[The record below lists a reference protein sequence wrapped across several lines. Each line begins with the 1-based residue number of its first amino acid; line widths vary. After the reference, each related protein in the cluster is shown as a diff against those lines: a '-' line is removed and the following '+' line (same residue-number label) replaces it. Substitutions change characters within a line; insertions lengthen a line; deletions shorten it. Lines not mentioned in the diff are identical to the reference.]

1 MPDGNPLFD
10 RSEHVRGLPRP
21 LRFVSDLDCRIP
33 LCELDPP
40 LQWRLIRKAVMKFYL
55 LAWWSACATMLAAHA
70 PLSAASI
77 VNVVESSVV
86 QNSRQPQAAVRAD
99 GTIFVAFGADDTIY
113 CCRSVEDGTAF
124 QPPVRVGH
132 LPALALG
139 RRRGPRI
146 VANDEAIVVTAI
158 SHDNGNL
165 FAWRSTDDGESWS
178 DPVQV
183 NDSVKDCREGLHA
196 MALAPNGNVFCT
208 WLDLR
213 SRGTEIFG
221 SHSADGG
228 ASWSKNHRVYRSPSG
243 TVCECCH
250 PSATYHADGSLHV
263 MWRNSLNGSRDMFLA
278 SSANDGQTFS
288 QAKKLGQQT
297 WKLNACPMDGGYLAS
312 TGSGKITTVWRRDN
326 TVYRTDSADGAETVL
341 GRGLQPWVAG
351 TDDGAFIAWLSR
363 LNGPLMYVVPGSA
376 TPRKVVDAA
385 ADPVIVSPVNANGPV
400 VIVWETGTRE
410 DSSIKATIIRQ

>member
-1 MPDGNPLFD
+1 
-10 RSEHVRGLPRP
+10 
-21 LRFVSDLDCRIP
+21 
-33 LCELDPP
+33 
-40 LQWRLIRKAVMKFYL
+40 MKFYL
-55 LAWWSACATMLAAHA
+55 LAWWSACATMLTAHA

-86 QNSRQPQAAVRAD
+86 QNSRQPQAAVRAN
-99 GTIFVAFGADDTIY
+99 GTILVAFGADDTIY
-113 CCRSVEDGTAF
+113 CCRSVEDGTVF

-385 ADPVIVSPVNANGPV
+385 ADPVIVSPVNAKGPV